1 MNLIFDAT
9 LSAFEAQRKE
19 ALAELSIHFLRVNEY
34 DRDAIINSVKK
45 LDEAESCIETLMK
58 NFIEEEENKDE

>member
-19 ALAELSIHFLRVNEY
+19 ALAELSIHFSRVNEY
-34 DRDAIINSVKK
+34 DRDAIVNSVKK
-45 LDEAESCIETLMK
+45 LDEAESCIETLMR
-58 NFIEEEENKDE
+58 NFIEEENKDE